1 MFRTRSPQRSL
12 LESQFLVPPAKA
24 RRMHKSW
31 AEVFQQRALPL
42 IHEESFAPLYCED
55 NGRPNQPVQI
65 VFGVLLLKEIFNLT
79 DEEALEQLEFNLLWQ
94 HALGLS
100 GDDSHLCQKTLHNF
114 RARLLTQDVV
124 RLVFEETT
132 DRIIAAL
139 GLRVER
145 QRLDSTHIVSNIAL
159 LTRLGLFCETLRVL
173 LAMVRKEHPRLYK
186 RVPGGLRRR
195 YLKDDGTASSYADA
209 RRERA
214 RRRLGVCA
222 RDLYR
227 LRELFVGTAAAT
239 LPEYRLVERLLAEQ
253 CEITAAAITPDAD
266 DDDVED
272 GGAPVVLKEPQ
283 AIASNSLQTPHDPD
297 VTYSGHKGKGYEV
310 QIAETCDANNAV
322 ELITHVAV
330 TDSCG
335 SDAHATMPALQTLW
349 ERDLQPT
356 ELVADT
362 TYGSAENAI
371 AAECL
376 GTELIS
382 PVSGDGARVEVDPSD
397 ETRVLTTADFTID
410 VSGERATVCPA
421 GHEAVQEI
429 AWEGRPHRVEI
440 VFASGRCEMC
450 PFYER
455 CPARRDESVGGYVLT
470 VDLVADNLE
479 RRRRREAS
487 GEFAKR
493 YTIRAGIEATNS
505 ELKRKHGLGK
515 LRVRG
520 RLRVVLAV
528 CLKALA
534 CNLKRMVRAIRTAAA
549 AGAPAGGPDRG
560 RLARLRPLRWL
571 SRGKTE
577 IPGRFMTRWLRPRL
591 FGPRGSS
598 GGIAVSRH

>member
-1 MFRTRSPQRSL
+1 MFRPRSPQRSL

-24 RRMHKSW
+24 KRLHKSW

-55 NGRPNQPVQI
+55 NGRPNQPVQV

-139 GLRVER
+139 GVCVDR

-173 LAMVRKEHPRLYK
+173 LAAVRQEYPRLYK

-195 YLKDDGTASSYADA
+195 YLKDDGTASSYADV
-209 RRERA
+209 RRDGA

-227 LRELFVGTAAAT
+227 LRELFSGTKAAT
-239 LPEYRLVERLLAEQ
+239 LPEYRLVKRLLAEQ
-253 CEITAAAITPDAD
+253 CEITAAAATVGAD
-266 DDDVED
+266 DDDVDD
-272 GGAPVVLKEPQ
+272 GGVPVMLKEPKD
-283 AIASNSLQTPHDPD
+283 IASSSLQTPHDPD

-310 QIAETCDANNAV
+310 QIAETCADSNAV

-335 SDAHATMPALQTLW
+335 SDAQATMPTLETLW

-356 ELVADT
+356 ALVADT
-362 TYGSAENAI
+362 AYGSAENAV
-371 AAECL
+371 AAEAM

-382 PVSGDGARVEVDPSD
+382 PVGGSRQEALELAD
-397 ETRVLTTADFTID
+397 EQRPLTAADFTVD
-410 VSGERATVCPA
+410 VAGVQAATCPA
-421 GHEAVQEI
+421 GHTSREQFEV
-429 AWEGRPHRVEI
+429 EGRRDRLGL
-440 VFASGRCEMC
+440 VFAVVACENC
-450 PFYER
+450 PFYGR
-455 CPARRDESVGGYVLT
+455 CPAKPDDAVGGYVLA
-470 VDLVADNLE
+470 VDLLARNLE
-479 RRRRREAS
+479 ARRRRQAS
-487 GEFAKR
+487 AEFAKQ
-493 YTIRAGIEATNS
+493 YAIRAGIEATNS
-505 ELKRKHGLGK
+505 EVKRKHGLGK

-534 CNLKRMVRAIRTAAA
+534 CNLKRMVRAIQAAAA
-549 AGAPAGGPDRG
+549 AGAPAGGPGRG
-560 RLARLRPLRWL
+560 PQVRLRSRRRL
-571 SRGKTE
+571 SGGETG
-577 IPGRFMTRWLRPRL
+577 IPGKFTTSWLWGLL
-591 FGPRGSS
+591 FGLDGGNSGVMVGRG
-598 GGIAVSRH
+598 